1 MSYSPSHRER
11 VRVRANMMTAPTQNS
26 PSPQPFP
33 ARRGRRIAIPIV
45 IWLAAIAV
53 AALLDRPIAVWLHQ
67 SGVPEWVKSHK
78 VLSEIIK
85 VPGEFYFTAAV
96 AIVVAI
102 AHPLRWKAGGFVL
115 LATAISGLNSMMKWM
130 SGRTRPYK
138 LALFDETGQPIA
150 APFVFSPFR
159 GGIGG
164 MMEGKNLCFPSGHAA
179 LSFATAAAVAMLWPR
194 AKWRWLCFAWAG
206 IVAVERVAENAHWL
220 SDCVAAAGLGVGGVY
235 LIHWFLT
242 KLISQ
247 PDESTSPL
255 PVAGDSLLQRA
266 GERADAASAGRG
278 VAE

>member
-1 MSYSPSHRER
+1 MNRR
-11 VRVRANMMTAPTQNS
+11 VVL
-26 PSPQPFP
+26 
-33 ARRGRRIAIPIV
+33 AIIV
-45 IWLAAIAV
+45 WLAAIAV
-53 AALLDRPIAVWLHQ
+53 ATLLDRPIAVWLHH

-85 VPGEFYFTAAV
+85 VPGEFYLTAAV

-115 LATAISGLNSMMKWM
+115 LATAISGLNSTIKWIA
-130 SGRTRPYK
+130 GRTRPFK
-138 LALFDETGQPIA
+138 LAVYDANGEPIA

-159 GGIGG
+159 GGLGG

-194 AKWRWLCFAWAG
+194 AKWRWLCYAWAAV
-206 IVAVERVAENAHWL
+206 VAAERVAENAHWL

-247 PDESTSPL
+247 PDEPTPTV
-255 PVAGDSLLQRA
+255 PDAGDSLLQRA
-266 GERADAASAGRG
+266 GERADAASARRG